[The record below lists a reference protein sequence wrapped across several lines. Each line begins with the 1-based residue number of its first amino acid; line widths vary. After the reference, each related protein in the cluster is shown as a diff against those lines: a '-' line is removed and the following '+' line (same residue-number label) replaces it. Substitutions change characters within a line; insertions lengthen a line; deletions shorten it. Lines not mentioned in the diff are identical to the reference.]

1 MVFVVIDGLD
11 GSGKST
17 QARLIHKK
25 AAEKGRTCI
34 LRAHPSDDSL
44 FGRLARACLL
54 LDGRRAHASASLLYL
69 LDVARSLL
77 LYGWRRVDY
86 LVFVRYLMGTA
97 YLPEPLHVV
106 AYLFFY
112 RLVPRSSHMYF
123 IDVSPGEAHRRIEAG
138 RSRREMFES
147 LEKLRRVRAR
157 ALSLAAR
164 GAWTIIDGDQRW
176 EAVHRRLAA
185 LIGL

>member
-17 QARLIHKK
+17 QARLICER
-25 AAEKGRTCI
+25 AAEKGRTFV
-34 LRAHPSDDSL
+34 LRAHPSPDSF
-44 FGRLARACLL
+44 FGRLARGCLL
-54 LDGRRAHASASLLYL
+54 LEGRRAHAAASLLYL

-77 LYGWRRVDY
+77 VYGWRRVDY

-97 YLPEPLHVV
+97 YLPEPLHTV

-112 RLVPRSSHMYF
+112 RVVPRSSHMYF
-123 IDVSPGEAHRRIEAG
+123 IDVSPEEAYRRIEAG

-147 LEKLRRVRAR
+147 PERLRRVRGR
-157 ALSLAAR
+157 ALSLTSVGPWR
-164 GAWTIIDGDQRW
+164 VIDGDRHW
-176 EAVHRRLAA
+176 RVVHRQLAE

>member
-17 QARLIHKK
+17 QARLICRRI
-25 AAEKGRTCI
+25 AEKGKTYV
-34 LRAHPSDDSL
+34 LRAHPSSDNF
-44 FGRLARACLL
+44 FGRLGRGYLL
-54 LDGRRAHASASLLYL
+54 LDGKRARFAASLFYL
-69 LDVARSLL
+69 LDVVRSLL
-77 LYGWRRVDY
+77 IYGWRRVDY

-97 YLPEPLHVV
+97 YLPEPLHRV

-112 RLVPRSSHMYF
+112 RVAPRTSHMYF
-123 IDVSPGEAHRRIEAG
+123 IDVSPEEAYRRIEAG

-147 LEKLRRVRAR
+147 LEKLRQVKGR
-157 ALSLAAR
+157 ALSLTAK
-164 GAWTIIDGDQRW
+164 GSWTVIDGDRHW
-176 EAVHRRLAA
+176 RIIHRQLSE

>member
-17 QARLIHKK
+17 QARLIYLR
-25 AAEKGRTCI
+25 ATGEGGSCI
-34 LRAHPSDDSL
+34 LRTHPSSDSL
-44 FGRLARACLL
+44 FGRLARGCLL
-54 LDGRRAHASASLLYL
+54 QGGRRAHASAALLYL
-69 LDVARSLL
+69 LDVGRSLI

-97 YLPEPLHVV
+97 YLPEPLHRV

-112 RLVPRSSHMYF
+112 RLVPRSGHMYF
-123 IDVSPGEAHRRIEAG
+123 IDVSPEEAHRRLEAG

-147 LEKLRRVRAR
+147 LKKLRKVRAR

-164 GAWTIIDGDQRW
+164 GPWTNIDGDRSW
-176 EAVHRRLAA
+176 RAVHRELAE

>member
-17 QARLIHKK
+17 QARLICEK

-34 LRAHPSDDSL
+34 LRAHPSSDSF
-44 FGRLARACLL
+44 FGRLARGCLL
-54 LDGRRAHASASLLYL
+54 LDGWRAHASASLLYL
-69 LDVARSLL
+69 LDVAWSLL
-77 LYGWRRVDY
+77 VYGWRRVDY

-123 IDVSPGEAHRRIEAG
+123 IDVSPEEAHRRIEAG

-147 LEKLRRVRAR
+147 MEKLRQVRAR
-157 ALSLAAR
+157 ALSLAAK
-164 GAWTIIDGDQRW
+164 GSWTILDGDRQW
-176 EAVHRRLAA
+176 KAVHIQLSE

>member
-17 QARLIHKK
+17 QARLIRRR
-25 AAEKGRTCI
+25 AEEKGMTCI
-34 LRAHPSDDSL
+34 LRAHPSSDSL
-44 FGRLARACLL
+44 LGRLARGCLL
-54 LDGRRAHASASLLYL
+54 LEGGRAHAAASLLYL

-77 LYGWRRVDY
+77 VYGWRRVDY

-97 YLPEPLHVV
+97 YLPEPLHRV
-106 AYLFFY
+106 AYLFLY
-112 RLVPRSSHMYF
+112 RVVPRSSHMYF
-123 IDVSPGEAHRRIEAG
+123 IDVSPEEAHRRIEAV

-147 LEKLRRVRAR
+147 LEKLREVRGR
-157 ALSLAAR
+157 ALSLAAVGPWR
-164 GAWTIIDGDQRW
+164 VIDGDRHW
-176 EAVHRRLAA
+176 REIHRQLAE